1 MARTARTTRPA
12 PRKDGR
18 SRATPVTPARPSAPE
33 TIPESR
39 FRDGARLYVTKND
52 LPEAARIEA
61 IALLN
66 QRLADCIDLQTQCK
80 QAHWNVKGATFI
92 ALHKLFD
99 EINEDVEEYVDLIAE
114 RIVQLGGIAEGTIG
128 AVEGRSTLVDYPLAL
143 STGAE
148 HVAALSDALA
158 AFGRTARVGIEEMN
172 ELEDADSADILTEI
186 SRGIDKW
193 LWFVE
198 AHQQG
203 ANG

>member
-1 MARTARTTRPA
+1 VARTTTH
-12 PRKDGR
+12 RKDGR
-18 SRATPVTPARPSAPE
+18 GARATASRATAQQTVPATRSREPARL
-33 TIPESR
+33 
-39 FRDGARLYVTKND
+39 FQTKND
-52 LPEAARIEA
+52 LPEATRVEV

-80 QAHWNVKGATFI
+80 QAHWNVKGPTFI

-99 EINEDVEEYVDLIAE
+99 EINESVEEYVDLIAE

-128 AVEGRSTLVDYPLAL
+128 AVEGRSTLVDYPLTL
-143 STGAE
+143 SSGAE

-172 ELEDADSADILTEI
+172 ELEDAGSADILTEI
-186 SRGIDKW
+186 SRGVDQW

-203 ANG
+203 A

>member
-1 MARTARTTRPA
+1 MARTTTH
-12 PRKDGR
+12 RKDGR
-18 SRATPVTPARPSAPE
+18 GARAAASRSTAQQTVPATRSREPARV
-33 TIPESR
+33 
-39 FRDGARLYVTKND
+39 FQTKND
-52 LPEAARIEA
+52 LPEATRVEV

-80 QAHWNVKGATFI
+80 QAHWNVKGPTFI

-99 EINEDVEEYVDLIAE
+99 EINESVEEYVDLIAE

-128 AVEGRSTLVDYPLAL
+128 AVEGRSTLVDYPLTL
-143 STGAE
+143 SSGAE

-172 ELEDADSADILTEI
+172 ELEDAGSADILTEI
-186 SRGIDKW
+186 SRGVDQW

-203 ANG
+203 A